1 MRQAPQSRAVQG
13 GLDRVSQT
21 LTGRIRQLAERYAT
35 PLPELTDEVE
45 ALGAKVAGHV
55 AKMGFKP

>member
-1 MRQAPQSRAVQG
+1 VQG
-13 GLDRVSQT
+13 ELDRVSQT

-45 ALGAKVAGHV
+45 ALAKRVGKHLAQ
-55 AKMGFKP
+55 MGFEP